1 MEINPNEL
9 RDWSDGAR
17 RALEREREEM
27 MSRVQL
33 IDGVART
40 MEVFDEIL
48 AENERLKAEI
58 DDLNEQLEQ
67 REQEIDDLCS
77 QHRAEIDDLRRQML
91 EARNQHLE
99 TERQHLEAERQHL
112 EAEVQAKPM
121 EIHNHF
127 ESGSTSQ
134 VFNDQVSGRFPRTQ
148 IDKRQLNKTRND
160 IKKSKKKWKKTIR
173 KIL

>member
-58 DDLNEQLEQ
+58 DDL
-67 REQEIDDLCS
+67 
-77 QHRAEIDDLRRQML
+77 RRQML

-99 TERQHLEAERQHL
+99 TERQHLETERQHL

>member
-99 TERQHLEAERQHL
+99 
-112 EAEVQAKPM
+112 AEVQAKPM

-148 IDKRQLNKTRND
+148 IDKRQTNKTRND

>member
-1 MEINPNEL
+1 
-9 RDWSDGAR
+9 
-17 RALEREREEM
+17 M

-58 DDLNEQLEQ
+58 DDL
-67 REQEIDDLCS
+67 
-77 QHRAEIDDLRRQML
+77 RRQML

-99 TERQHLEAERQHL
+99 TERQHLETERQHL

>member
-99 TERQHLEAERQHL
+99 TERQHLETERQHL

-127 ESGSTSQ
+127 EAGSTSQ

-148 IDKRQLNKTRND
+148 IDKRKLNKTRND

>member
-77 QHRAEIDDLRRQML
+77 QHRVEIDDLRRQML

-99 TERQHLEAERQHL
+99 TERQHLEAEVH
-112 EAEVQAKPM
+112 AKPM

-127 ESGSTSQ
+127 EPGSSSQ
-134 VFNDQVSGRFPRTQ
+134 VFNDKVNGKFT
-148 IDKRQLNKTRND
+148 KNKND
-160 IKKSKKKWKKTIR
+160 KKKNKKGWKKIVR
-173 KIL
+173 KML